1 MVWPDPC
8 FLTLYRSYELK
19 LNVSRKVW
27 DTKVV
32 IRRHYWR
39 IEGQTLKKVLNK
51 EDTRHA
57 KKKPNKQTNKTC
69 KYFNKLYLENINEYS
84 FLVTKQMAQELGI
97 QIYYWGYNYSST
109 FSGAKNTKHQN
120 FQFKLS
126 HIITATKCVLFKC
139 GLEETLLCTFCAE
152 TKESI
157 LGLFLGM
164 QNLQYQKRPEFT

>member
-1 MVWPDPC
+1 LVWPDPC

-32 IRRHYWR
+32 IRSHYLR
-39 IEGQTLKKVLNK
+39 IEGQTLKKFWIKKTPAKQKKN
-51 EDTRHA
+51 
-57 KKKPNKQTNKTC
+57 KKKTNEQYKR
-69 KYFNKLYLENINEYS
+69 IS
-84 FLVTKQMAQELGI
+84 FQVTKQMAQELGI
-97 QIYYWGYNYSST
+97 QIYDWGYNYSST

-126 HIITATKCVLFKC
+126 HIITATTCFLFKC
-139 GLEETLLCTFCAE
+139 GLEEALICTFGAE

-157 LGLFLGM
+157 LDLFLGM
-164 QNLQYQKRPEFT
+164 QNLQYQKRTEFT